1 MEIRKFLSISWNI
14 VGMVRS
20 CLVLFGESRR
30 LDLIFHLFNNL
41 CVYIFLLFINKE
53 EGKHADTWTEN
64 LWKNSNFIILCMFSS
79 VCYIYIYIYIC

>member
-1 MEIRKFLSISWNI
+1 MSSQVEVKLFLFP
-14 VGMVRS
+14 GTLLES

-64 LWKNSNFIILCMFSS
+64 LWKNSNFIILCM
-79 VCYIYIYIYIC
+79 YIYYTRFICTS